1 MAEVHFCDQKSLN
14 MPTMRVTWE
23 AKNQLRDLLVSCGFP
38 EECFAPQEYNFNGP
52 DPKLDM
58 VIGLLAMGLYPNV
71 CMHKEKR
78 KVLTT
83 EARAALIHK
92 ASVNCSREAV
102 TFPVPFFV
110 FNEKIRT
117 RAVSCKGMT
126 MVTPLHLMLFASR
139 KVELLS
145 SGSVRLDNWI
155 TLNMSGTAAAAITAL
170 RPSLEALIIRCAGEP
185 ETIAEPTHQEDKTIK
200 AIKNVCK
207 LNAGRH
213 DMEQIGFGSFQSKR
227 PPRQFDGSDEPPA
240 KRGPG
245 FNSMFGGR
253 GYGSGGGFRGRGGGG
268 YGGGGYGG
276 GGGFRGGF
284 RGGNDRGGFRGGFG
298 GGRGFGGGGGGG
310 GRGFGGGGGGGGR
323 GFRGGY

>member
-23 AKNQLRDLLVSCGFP
+23 AKNQLRDLLIGCGFP

-58 VIGLLAMGLYPNV
+58 IIGLLSMGLYPNV

-78 KVLTT
+78 EVLTT

-145 SGSVRLDNWI
+145 NGSVRLDNWI
-155 TLNMSGTAAAAITAL
+155 TLNMSASAAAAITAL

-284 RGGNDRGGFRGGFG
+284 RGGNGGGGFHGGFR
-298 GGRGFGGGGGGG
+298 
-310 GRGFGGGGGGGGR
+310 GGR

>member
-1 MAEVHFCDQKSLN
+1 MSEVHFCDNKSLN

-23 AKNQLRDLLVSCGFP
+23 AKNQLRDLLVGAGFP
-38 EECFAPQEYNFNGP
+38 EQCFAPQEYNFNGP

-71 CMHKEKR
+71 CMHKDKR

-92 ASVNCSREAV
+92 GSVNCNRDAIN
-102 TFPVPFFV
+102 FPIPYFV

-117 RAVSCKGMT
+117 KAISCKGMT

-139 KVELLS
+139 KIELMS
-145 SGSVRLDNWI
+145 NGTVRLDNWI
-155 TLNMSGTAAAAITAL
+155 TLNMDAKAAAAITAL

-185 ETIAEPTHQEDKTIK
+185 ETIAEPTHQEDKTIS
-200 AIKNVCK
+200 AIKQVCK

-213 DMEQIGFGSFQSKR
+213 ELEQLGFGSFQTKR
-227 PPRQFDGSDEPPA
+227 PPRHFDGSDEPEA

-253 GYGSGGGFRGRGGGG
+253 GYGSGGGFRSRGGGYNNGGGFGGGGG
-268 YGGGGYGG
+268 YGGGR

-284 RGGNDRGGFRGGFG
+284 RGGNGGGGYGGGGGGFRGG
-298 GGRGFGGGGGGG
+298 RGF
-310 GRGFGGGGGGGGR
+310 GGGGGR

>member
-23 AKNQLRDLLVSCGFP
+23 AKNQLRDLLIGSGFP
-38 EECFAPQEYNFNGP
+38 EECFTPQEYNFNGP

-58 VIGLLAMGLYPNV
+58 VIALLAMGLYPNV
-71 CMHKEKR
+71 CMHKDKR

-92 ASVNCSREAV
+92 ASVNNTREAV
-102 TFPVPFFV
+102 VYPVPFFV

-126 MVTPLHLMLFASR
+126 MVTPLHLILFASR
-139 KVELLS
+139 KIELMPN
-145 SGSVRLDNWI
+145 GTIRLDNWI
-155 TLNMSGTAAAAITAL
+155 TLNMDPRAAAALTAL
-170 RPSLEALIIRCAGEP
+170 RPSVEALIIRCAGEP
-185 ETIAEPTHQEDKTIK
+185 ETISEPTHQEDKSMKVIK
-200 AIKNVCK
+200 QVCK

-213 DMEQIGFGSFQSKR
+213 DMEQIGFGSFQTKR
-227 PPRQFDGSDEPPA
+227 PPRSFDGGDEPPA

-253 GYGSGGGFRGRGGGG
+253 GYGSGGGFRGRGGGFHDRGGFRGG
-268 YGGGGYGG
+268 YGGGGFRGGHRGG
-276 GGGFRGGF
+276 GAGFGRGGFRGGF
-284 RGGNDRGGFRGGFG
+284 RGG
-298 GGRGFGGGGGGG
+298 
-310 GRGFGGGGGGGGR
+310 
-323 GFRGGY
+323 Y